1 MGGEHLQ
8 SINERELS
16 GMIYAAV
23 DVDTVEM
30 QLFSRV
36 HYRKRRLAF
45 LRDIS
50 KALREISIWSEPMNH
65 VICEMKYEIEIW
77 PFWAQ
82 GKIPSNFSLFSAA
95 LIAGSSWRIDILNL

>member
-30 QLFSRV
+30 QLFRV
-36 HYRKRRLAF
+36 CITA
-45 LRDIS
+45 
-50 KALREISIWSEPMNH
+50 N
-65 VICEMKYEIEIW
+65 VVC
-77 PFWAQ
+77 
-82 GKIPSNFSLFSAA
+82 IPSRHFQSFT
-95 LIAGSSWRIDILNL
+95 